1 MSLFSQQIS
10 WIEENFRELTA
21 NSEVVLSLRY
31 ASEDNFMKKDM
42 YQGFER
48 CFLSPAAYIMFSKV
62 CEDLRE
68 NYPDLQFV
76 IWDTLRPRR
85 IQAQFYDHLSGT
97 PFQDYVAA
105 PYPGSLHSFGMA
117 MDLTLQTKDGLLL
130 DMGTDFDDFREIAQ
144 PQLEMDFLKSGEL
157 TLKQHA
163 NRLLLRRLMEGQG
176 FKVLPHEWWHFNAMA
191 KELVYEKY
199 PILE

>member
-1 MSLFSQQIS
+1 VSLFSQQIR
-10 WIEENFRELTA
+10 WIEANFRELTA
-21 NSEVVLSLRY
+21 NSEVVLNLRY
-31 ASEDNFMKKDM
+31 ASEDNFMKQNI
-42 YQGFER
+42 YQGFDR
-48 CFLSPAAYIMFSKV
+48 CFLSPAAFLMFSKA
-62 CEDLRE
+62 CEELRA

-76 IWDTLRPRR
+76 IWDTLRPRS

-105 PYPGSLHSFGMA
+105 PYPGSLHNFGMA

-144 PQLEMDFLKSGEL
+144 PQLEMELLKSGEL
-157 TLKQHA
+157 TLEQHA
-163 NRLLLRRLMEGQG
+163 NRLLLRRLMEDQG

>member
-1 MSLFSQQIS
+1 MSLFSQQLS
-10 WIEENFRELTA
+10 WIENNFRELTA
-21 NSEVVLSLRY
+21 SDAVVLNLRY
-31 ASEDNFMKKDM
+31 SSEDNFMKEDV
-42 YQGFER
+42 YRGFNR
-48 CFLSPAAYIMFSKV
+48 CFLSPLAFEMFMKA
-62 CEDLRE
+62 CEELRKTS
-68 NYPDLQFV
+68 PQLQFV

-85 IQAQFYDHLSGT
+85 IQAQFYEHLSGT

-105 PYPGSLHSFGMA
+105 PYPGSLHNFGMA
-117 MDLTLQTKDGLLL
+117 MDLTLQTKEGQLL

-144 PQLEMDFLKSGEL
+144 PQLEKELLKSGKL
-157 TLKQHA
+157 TLEQYE
-163 NRLLLRRLMEGQG
+163 NRMLLRELMENQG